1 MRHLYLLRGVPGVG
15 KSTLIKEFGLEQFT
29 LSADGIRK
37 QFSNTEYQIKYNE
50 EGEAI
55 VEEGIQANKER
66 RVWEVLL
73 EMLENR
79 MKRGETTII
88 DATHSSSNLL
98 RTYNKLVE
106 KYRYRTFT
114 IQINRPLEDI
124 LESNRQRPEA
134 KRLPD
139 SAVIKKYNQ
148 VEHTTPNVA
157 KRYGLKQFDNI
168 QDAGNFILENSTWR
182 AKEIN
187 HEEYKKVYV
196 IGDIHASYDVLKEF
210 MDKYYSDD
218 NYYVFVGDYLDR
230 GLKPYETVKLLHEL
244 HTKKNVVLLRGNHET
259 NYESWLATPKMY
271 SQEEIDR
278 GLITEEKVD
287 ERKKEIKKH
296 VKLTRSSNKYLREL
310 KAKVSDEEFNDFTK
324 KLTDIL
330 RRVQDVFM
338 FTVQGQEY
346 VVTHGGIVAN
356 VLNYRDTGSMINFSA
371 DAMIRGVGTYDDNI
385 DEIYNQQMLDREEF
399 GTDKP
404 VVQIHGHRNTP
415 EVEVLE
421 HQYSFNVEQGIS
433 DGGYLGA
440 IEIDVETGNVK
451 DVSLKNNNYRLTL
464 ANTALNEYPVSKLYE
479 EMEKHNYIRVKPL
492 TKVEGVYSINIT
504 EKAFYERVWDEMT
517 VKARGL
523 FVNPEEEKVVA
534 RSYNKFF
541 NLNERS
547 NTRLKNLDEN
557 MTLPV
562 TVSSKVNGFL
572 GIMTVYKDEFL
583 FLSKSTDGSKFSQ
596 LFKDTFLDHANVL
609 GIDMVSLKEFIKRED
624 VSLVFEVVDNDK
636 DPHIIKYENKGV
648 VLLDVFKNQLE
659 EELLDKH
666 AYKELELFVKPEE
679 FVINSYDELKSY
691 VKGFNKGIDIRTSPV
706 LENVGE
712 KISQYNE
719 GVILTD
725 AEGFR
730 IKIKGAYYNVW
741 KSVRPII
748 YQRLAGKRGYPK
760 DRFGEEFLEFI
771 SEYRR
776 ETITDSLLIE
786 RDEFVKQ
793 YNKDNEEG

>member
-1 MRHLYLLRGVPGVG
+1 M
-15 KSTLIKEFGLEQFT
+15 
-29 LSADGIRK
+29 
-37 QFSNTEYQIKYNE
+37 
-50 EGEAI
+50 
-55 VEEGIQANKER
+55 
-66 RVWEVLL
+66 
-73 EMLENR
+73 
-79 MKRGETTII
+79 
-88 DATHSSSNLL
+88 
-98 RTYNKLVE
+98 
-106 KYRYRTFT
+106 
-114 IQINRPLEDI
+114 
-124 LESNRQRPEA
+124 
-134 KRLPD
+134 
-139 SAVIKKYNQ
+139 
-148 VEHTTPNVA
+148 
-157 KRYGLKQFDNI
+157 
-168 QDAGNFILENSTWR
+168 
-182 AKEIN
+182 
-187 HEEYKKVYV
+187 
-196 IGDIHASYDVLKEF
+196 
-210 MDKYYSDD
+210 
-218 NYYVFVGDYLDR
+218 FV
-230 GLKPYETVKLLHEL
+230 T
-244 HTKKNVVLLRGNHET
+244 
-259 NYESWLATPKMY
+259 
-271 SQEEIDR
+271 
-278 GLITEEKVD
+278 
-287 ERKKEIKKH
+287 
-296 VKLTRSSNKYLREL
+296 
-310 KAKVSDEEFNDFTK
+310 
-324 KLTDIL
+324 
-330 RRVQDVFM
+330 
-338 FTVQGQEY
+338 
-346 VVTHGGIVAN
+346 
-356 VLNYRDTGSMINFSA
+356 
-371 DAMIRGVGTYDDNI
+371 
-385 DEIYNQQMLDREEF
+385 
-399 GTDKP
+399 
-404 VVQIHGHRNTP
+404 
-415 EVEVLE
+415 
-421 HQYSFNVEQGIS
+421 
-433 DGGYLGA
+433 
-440 IEIDVETGNVK
+440 
-451 DVSLKNNNYRLTL
+451 
-464 ANTALNEYPVSKLYE
+464 
-479 EMEKHNYIRVKPL
+479 
-492 TKVEGVYSINIT
+492 
-504 EKAFYERVWDEMT
+504 
-517 VKARGL
+517 
-523 FVNPEEEKVVA
+523 PEEEKVVA

-679 FVINSYDELKSY
+679 FTINNHDELMDY

-771 SEYRR
+771 SDYRR

-786 RDEFVKQ
+786 REEFVKQ

>member
-50 EGEAI
+50 DGEAI

-88 DATHSSSNLL
+88 DATHSNSNLL

-148 VEHTTPNVA
+148 IEHTTPNVA

-278 GLITEEKVD
+278 GLITEEKAD
-287 ERKKEIKKH
+287 ERKKEIKKY

-310 KAKVSDEEFNDFTK
+310 KAKVSEEEFNDFTT

-399 GTDKP
+399 GTDKT
-404 VVQIHGHRNTP
+404 VIQIHGHRNTP
-415 EVEVLE
+415 DVDVLE
-421 HQYSFNVEQGIS
+421 FPYSINVEQGIS

-679 FVINSYDELKSY
+679 FTINNHDELMDY

-771 SEYRR
+771 SDYRR

-786 RDEFVKQ
+786 REEFVKQ
-793 YNKDNEEG
+793 YNKDK